1 MQILKLQRLTF
12 YYICSEGEKDLIT
25 HGKLHQNQ
33 KNCNFGGKTA
43 KVQSKYI
50 ESYTSY
56 SSGSIRPFC
65 DYFAVC
71 ILRLKAFRYVPTAK
85 VLFEKAE

>member
-25 HGKLHQNQ
+25 HGKLHQYQ

-65 DYFAVC
+65 DYFSVC
-71 ILRLKAFRYVPTAK
+71 NPHWQAFHGVPIL
-85 VLFEKAE
+85 

>member
-50 ESYTSY
+50 ESYSR
-56 SSGSIRPFC
+56 GSIRPFC
-65 DYFAVC
+65 DYFSVC
-71 ILRLKAFRYVPTAK
+71 NPHWRAFHGVPIL
-85 VLFEKAE
+85 